1 LIVVY
6 LCYSK
11 PTAPAYVSELVA
23 IPNRDGH
30 IVSAA
35 NWFVITFAR
44 TRSQLMRAHAP
55 VGINGLVALPDG
67 VGEFV
72 IVGAGMNG
80 SLPVARLNTNSSQV
94 SQVAQ
99 KLESNGANGQVQ
111 SIGPLLES
119 EGVYVGPLLSAYDID
134 VYNSTS
140 HGPLLCVVSPNGG
153 TLVTVV
159 SPMGGSFET
168 PRSNTRLLPPDQVC
182 KTIIQTPDFLAP
194 NSFANVCVL
203 RFAFTSASA
212 HAFVSSLGSNG
223 RR

>member
-1 LIVVY
+1 M
-6 LCYSK
+6 SG
-11 PTAPAYVSELVA
+11 LVA
-23 IPNRDGH
+23 MPNRDGH

-35 NWFVITFAR
+35 HWFVITFAR
-44 TRSQLMRAHAP
+44 TRLQLMRAHAP

-80 SLPVARLNTNSSQV
+80 SLPVARLNTNS
-94 SQVAQ
+94 QVAQ
-99 KLESNGANGQVQ
+99 KLESNGANGQIQ
-111 SIGPLLES
+111 SIGPVLES

-159 SPMGGSFET
+159 APMGGSFGP

-182 KTIIQTPDFLAP
+182 KTIIQTPDFSRQIL
-194 NSFANVCVL
+194 L
-203 RFAFTSASA
+203 RM
-212 HAFVSSLGSNG
+212 FVFRVSRLRLRLLMRLCRHWVYAVS
-223 RR
+223 

>member
-1 LIVVY
+1 M
-6 LCYSK
+6 
-11 PTAPAYVSELVA
+11 
-23 IPNRDGH
+23 PNRDGH

-35 NWFVITFAR
+35 HWFVKTLAR
-44 TRSQLMRAHAP
+44 TRLQLMRAHGP

-80 SLPVARLNTNSSQV
+80 SLPVARLNTNSQG
-94 SQVAQ
+94 AQ
-99 KLESNGANGQVQ
+99 KLESNGANGQVK
-111 SIGPLLES
+111 SSGPALES

-159 SPMGGSFET
+159 SPMGGSVGT
-168 PRSNTRLLPPDQVC
+168 PRSNARLLPPDQVC
-182 KTIIQTPDFLAP
+182 KTIIQKPDFSRH
-194 NSFANVCVL
+194 NICERWV
-203 RFAFTSASA
+203 RFAFRVYVCVCSCVCVITGFTRSHEWADLPA
-212 HAFVSSLGSNG
+212 LKFSSL
-223 RR
+223 